1 MSAGTAVK
9 AAAGAAAMLLLLIA
23 ACSSVYAVDEKEYAL
38 SLRFGEVNAVRTD
51 RCSSARRCA
60 TRPPLWSG

>member
-23 ACSSVYAVDEKEYAL
+23 ACSSLYVVDEKEYAL
-38 SLRFGEVNAVRTD
+38 PFG
-51 RCSSARRCA
+51 SARP
-60 TRPPLWSG
+60 TP